1 MDKKE
6 MLLALTAM
14 IVALFSISA
23 IAEVP
28 FTTIIMIARFPVLA
42 IIGITIYWIADS
54 LIERHKNKK
63 EGEHGER

>member
-6 MLLALTAM
+6 MLLALAAM

-28 FTTIIMIARFPVLA
+28 FATIIMIARFPVLA

-63 EGEHGER
+63 EGERGER

>member
-6 MLLALTAM
+6 MLLALAAM

-42 IIGITIYWIADS
+42 IIGITI
-54 LIERHKNKK
+54 
-63 EGEHGER
+63 